1 MKLRI
6 ALLASAIALAGAPA
20 FAAPVT
26 GTTTA
31 AANIVSANQVLA
43 QRTLEFGSI
52 ARPTSGTST
61 IVVASAASATATP
74 TVTGGNAFIPTSG
87 QARAAQFRITGSN
100 GQTYAIQ
107 TNTLTFTNSAG
118 NLTAIAA
125 ESPVAASGT
134 LNTLPANGQDDLFV
148 GGRFDITPTTTIQAY
163 SGTLSLTVN
172 FN

>member
-6 ALLASAIALAGAPA
+6 VLVASALALAGAPA
-20 FAAPVT
+20 MAAPVN

-52 ARPTSGTST
+52 ARPTTGTST
-61 IVVASAASATATP
+61 IVVASAASGAATP

-100 GQTYAIQ
+100 GQTYSVQ
-107 TNTLTFTNSAG
+107 TNTLTFTNSSG
-118 NLTAIAA
+118 NLTGIAA
-125 ESPVAASGT
+125 ESPVASSGT
-134 LNTLPANGQDDLFV
+134 LNTLPASGQDDLFV

-163 SGTLSLTVN
+163 SGTLSLTIN

>member
-6 ALLASAIALAGAPA
+6 ALIASALALSGAPA
-20 FAAPVT
+20 MAAPVN

-52 ARPTSGTST
+52 ARPTTGTST
-61 IVVASAASATATP
+61 IVVASAASGAATP
-74 TVTGGNAFIPTSG
+74 TVSGGNA
-87 QARAAQFRITGSN
+87 FRITGSN
-100 GQTYAIQ
+100 GQTYSVQ
-107 TNTLTFTNSAG
+107 TNTLTFTNSSG
-118 NLTAIAA
+118 NLSAIAA
-125 ESPVAASGT
+125 ESPVASSGT
-134 LNTLPANGQDDLFV
+134 LNTLPASGQDDLFV

-163 SGTLSLTVN
+163 SGTLSLTIN